1 MSLQLYLLYARAEEA
16 LCVMYLTSIYLRAQK
31 SPFVLEDSSIFFTEV
46 MCMQRLKRPE
56 TYVLRGKEAIEALEA
71 YVTELK
77 KNKPDE
83 LTETQTDAMV
93 ALAEGLIS
101 AIDEEASWEGH
112 EPSSLLPKI
121 KQAVGGL
128 LHNRGAIPDKPITP
142 ASSERPH
149 YSQESTRIK

>member
-1 MSLQLYLLYARAEEA
+1 
-16 LCVMYLTSIYLRAQK
+16 
-31 SPFVLEDSSIFFTEV
+31 
-46 MCMQRLKRPE
+46 MQRLKRPE
-56 TYVLRGKEAIEALEA
+56 TYVLRGKEAIGALEA

-77 KNKPDE
+77 TNKPDE

-112 EPSSLLPKI
+112 KHSSLLPKI

-128 LHNRGAIPDKPITP
+128 LHTRGEVSARPVTSD
-142 ASSERPH
+142 SSEKP
-149 YSQESTRIK
+149 YCSSETIRIK